1 MRFVTE
7 EGARVTRFLSRDDDD
22 DDVTSYAEIKSQV
35 KVKLNSSTP
44 GETIQQFNV
53 LLCSLFCG
61 LTLGL
66 FCINSPFSIYFRDV
80 SDQLQSRGSSDL
92 GSPDGQKR
100 FWGNPVRNNF
110 TGGK

>member
-22 DDVTSYAEIKSQV
+22 DDVTSYAEVKSQV
-35 KVKLNSSTP
+35 KVKLNSSTH

-66 FCINSPFSIYFRDV
+66 FCINSPFSIYSIYFRDV
-80 SDQLQSRGSSDL
+80 SDQIQSRGSSDP
-92 GSPDGQKR
+92 GSPDGQKLL
-100 FWGNPVRNNF
+100 
-110 TGGK
+110 GKPRQE